1 MSARRSF
8 FFMIVGLTVFILYL
22 YFFVG
27 LAEILPVF
35 EHINYMRFSLL
46 YFLAIAASLLGILFF
61 SASWRR
67 LLGALSIKISLKKAF
82 QYHSVGNFVDLVV
95 PCQTVCGEVTRV
107 QLVYQE
113 ARENYGRILASAFVN
128 RIIVNIISVFGLSAG
143 VIAILLSHSSLSS
156 DLIAPLLVVMIGTL
170 IYNVVL
176 ISMAARY
183 GTAEKLFSGFL
194 RFVEIITFKRF
205 RREKLL
211 VRAQG
216 PLLSFETGFQMFRE
230 DPKCLVIPSVF
241 LVLSWVCGILSFVL
255 VFFALGYFFLPV
267 NFFLMGFALTISIQG
282 VAAILSVGTLDIF
295 MTKFLSLYNITIGTS
310 GVAVLLV
317 RLIIFWLQIILGY
330 VIIQLVGARRLLSVN
345 PEQKEKK

>member
-1 MSARRSF
+1 
-8 FFMIVGLTVFILYL
+8 MIVGLIVFILYL

-27 LAEILPVF
+27 LTEILPVF

-46 YFLAIAASLLGILFF
+46 YSLAIAASLFGTLLF

-67 LLGALSIKISLKKAF
+67 LLGALSIKISLTKAF

-107 QLVYQE
+107 QLVYRE

-128 RIIVNIISVFGLSAG
+128 RILVNIISVFGLSAG
-143 VIAILLSHSSLSS
+143 VISILLSHSAISGYLMG
-156 DLIAPLLVVMIGTL
+156 PLLVIMIGTL

-183 GTAEKLFSGFL
+183 GTAKKLFSGFL

-205 RREKLL
+205 KTEKLL
-211 VRAQG
+211 ARAQG

-230 DPKCLVIPSVF
+230 DPKCLVMPSVF
-241 LVLSWVCGILSFVL
+241 LFLSWVSGVVSFVL
-255 VFFALGYFFLPV
+255 VFFALGYFFLPID
-267 NFFLMGFALTISIQG
+267 FFLMGFALTISIQG

-295 MTKFLSLYNITIGTS
+295 MTKFLGLYNITFGAS

-317 RLIIFWLQIILGY
+317 RFIIFWLQIILGY
-330 VIIQLVGARRLLSVN
+330 AIIQLVGARRLLSVN
-345 PEQKEKK
+345 PEPKVKK

>member
-1 MSARRSF
+1 
-8 FFMIVGLTVFILYL
+8 MIVGLTVFILYL

-27 LAEILPVF
+27 LKQMAPVF

-46 YFLAIAASLLGILFF
+46 YFLAIAASLFGTLLF

-67 LLGALSIKISLKKAF
+67 LLGALSINISLRNAF

-128 RIIVNIISVFGLSAG
+128 RILVNIISVFGLSAG
-143 VIAILLSHSSLSS
+143 VITILLDHSSLAGY
-156 DLIAPLLVVMIGTL
+156 LTVPLLIFMVGTI
-170 IYNVVL
+170 IYNAVL
-176 ISMAARY
+176 ITMAARY
-183 GTAEKLFSGFL
+183 GTAKKLFAGFL
-194 RFVEIITFKRF
+194 KFVEIITFKRF

-211 VRAQG
+211 ARAQG

-230 DPKCLVIPSVF
+230 DPKCLVMPSFF
-241 LVLSWVCGILSFVL
+241 LLLSWVCGVLSFVL
-255 VFFALGYFFLPV
+255 VFFALGYFFLPID
-267 NFFLMGFALTISIQG
+267 FFLMGFALTISVQG
-282 VAAILSVGTLDIF
+282 AAAILSVGTLDIF
-295 MTKFLSLYNITIGTS
+295 MTKFLSLYSITIATS

-317 RLIIFWLQIILGY
+317 RFIVFWLPIVLGY
-330 VIIQLVGARRLLSVN
+330 VIIQFVGARRLLSAA
-345 PEQKEKK
+345 PEQKVKE